1 MIELIPAE
9 RRHVRDF
16 GWLKTYWLFSF
27 DDYHDPH
34 NLKFSSL
41 RVFNDDI
48 IAPHSGFPLHAHK
61 EMEIVT
67 VMLAGELT
75 HEDSL
80 GNRATIR
87 AGDIQRMT
95 AGRGIRH
102 SEFNHGDAPVH
113 LYQLWFEPRT
123 PGLRSDFQ
131 EYNFL
136 DSAGGSSF
144 QALVSGCEEIQ
155 APLQIN
161 ADVVVYRHV
170 FGPGET
176 MIRPCQRRSLFCY
189 LTAGSLVVR
198 GATVEAG
205 DQLRITEE
213 DQIKCESMTAGSGLW
228 IDLPS

>member
-1 MIELIPAE
+1 MIEQIPAK
-9 RRHVRDF
+9 RRYFRDF
-16 GWLKTYWLFSF
+16 GWLKTNWLFSF
-27 DDYHDPH
+27 DDYYDPQ
-34 NLKFSSL
+34 NVKFSSL

-123 PGLRSDFQ
+123 LGLRPDFQ
-131 EYNFL
+131 EHNFL
-136 DSAGGSSF
+136 DSAGRDSF

-155 APLQIN
+155 APLRIN
-161 ADVVVYRHV
+161 ADVVIYRHV

-176 MIRPCQRRSLFCY
+176 MIRRCEGRSLFCY
-189 LTAGSLVVR
+189 LTAGSLVVS
-198 GATVEAG
+198 GAKVEAG

-213 DQIKCESMTAGSGLW
+213 HQVECESITAGSGLW